1 MSYLGPAASYL
12 LTGSLVVET
21 IFGLPGIGRYFIN
34 AALNRDYGMV
44 LGTVVFYM
52 LLIVVLN
59 LIVDILYAWLD
70 PRVRA
75 R

>member
-1 MSYLGPAASYL
+1 
-12 LTGSLVVET
+12 
-21 IFGLPGIGRYFIN
+21 
-34 AALNRDYGMV
+34 MV
-44 LGTVVFYM
+44 LGTVIFYM

-59 LIVDILYAWLD
+59 LIVDIVYAWLD